1 MYFIYLIYNDIAFNF
16 NKVNHLYNKN
26 VIMYIV
32 FLNKCFY
39 KYISIVVFLFVI

>member
-1 MYFIYLIYNDIAFNF
+1 MHLIYNAISFNF
-16 NKVNHLYNKN
+16 NTVNHLYNKN

-32 FLNKCFY
+32 FVNKCFY